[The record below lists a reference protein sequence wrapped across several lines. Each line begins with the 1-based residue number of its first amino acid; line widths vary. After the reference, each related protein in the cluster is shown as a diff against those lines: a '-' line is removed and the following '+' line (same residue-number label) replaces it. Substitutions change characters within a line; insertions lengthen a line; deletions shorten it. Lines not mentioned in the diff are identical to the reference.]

1 MGVGMTEAEATGSG
15 ARRGPSTRTPSLGT
29 SVDPAADWVRFGAV
43 IMVVVGA
50 FSAVEGVTALVTPG
64 TYVTFQGA
72 VLALDLSVWAWV
84 HIILGALVFLGG
96 LGLLRDAESEWA
108 RVVGVTVVGL
118 SMLMQLAWLS
128 AAPIWSIIMIALDLL
143 VLRALVVTGNEHT
156 VGRR

>member
-1 MGVGMTEAEATGSG
+1 MGVGMTEAEIIGRT
-15 ARRGPSTRTPSLGT
+15 RQGPSAPTWTHGTPVG
-29 SVDPAADWVRFGAV
+29 PAADWVHFGAV

-50 FSAVEGVTALVTPG
+50 FSAVEGVTALATPD

-72 VLALDLSVWAWV
+72 VLAIDLAVWAWV
-84 HIILGALVFLGG
+84 HIILGALVFLSG

-108 RVVGVTVVGL
+108 RVAGVTVVGL

-128 AAPIWSIIMIALDLL
+128 AAPIWSIIMIVLDLL
-143 VLRALVVTGNEHT
+143 VLRALVVIGDDHA